1 MEAIMYE
8 AEEHGLQSS
17 KFVTVQ
23 PRLSRPRLSKTL
35 IIRTSWT
42 PEIHYHV
49 CTEGMANDCL

>member
-1 MEAIMYE
+1 MYE

-23 PRLSRPRLSKTL
+23 PRLSKPRLSKTL